1 MEENTNSMPGC
12 GGNQFDWC
20 HIFKASRQA
29 LQPEKI
35 FLAALGL
42 MITFVIGA
50 LLMDRIWI
58 SVGWGLDQKT
68 LHASPLMVQS
78 PDAGEATLGVF
89 EAIVQH
95 EKHCVDQALKAARK
109 FEFTGGM
116 GDIWSRLNQSGY
128 AQTLPTVGDGYGLVA
143 FILAMGKGLYWTATH
158 QLLYTIIFGSLA
170 LTIWALFGGAICRIS
185 ALQFARNEHLS
196 MGEALSYSSQ
206 RFGAFFAAPL
216 FPIGAVLL
224 IGFALL
230 VGGWIMSWSYVG
242 WLPGGLFFGLALV
255 GGGLIAFFVIG
266 GAAGFSLMWPT
277 TAVEGS
283 DVFDSISRSLGY
295 VYERAERTVV
305 YALVAIVYGALVWLA
320 VRVFAFVLAY
330 STHGFVSQ
338 AYPALDDMWV
348 TPSFDQLYAEPASA
362 RDIEAWG
369 GRNFT
374 LPLIRV
380 WVSIGGFLLYGY
392 LVSYYFSASTIIY
405 LLLRSRVDDTELD
418 DVYIEPPPDSPLAP
432 PPPEAASAD
441 S

>member
-1 MEENTNSMPGC
+1 MEEKTISIPAC
-12 GGNQFDWC
+12 DGNQFDWC

-42 MITFVIGA
+42 MITFVLGA
-50 LLMDRIWI
+50 LLLDRLWI
-58 SVGWGLDQKT
+58 SVGWGLDQET
-68 LHASPLMVQS
+68 LRASPLMVE
-78 PDAGEATLGVF
+78 PARDEGATLGVF
-89 EAIVQH
+89 EALVHH

-109 FEFTGGM
+109 FEFAGGM
-116 GDIWSRLNQSGY
+116 GDICSRLNQSGF
-128 AQTLPTVGDGYGLVA
+128 AQTLPTVGDGYGLA
-143 FILAMGKGLYWTATH
+143 AYILAMGKGLYWTATH

-170 LTIWALFGGAICRIS
+170 LTIWALLGGAICRIS

-196 MGEALSYSSQ
+196 MGEALSYSRK

-230 VGGWIMSWSYVG
+230 AGGWVMSWPYVG

-266 GAAGFSLMWPT
+266 GAVGFSLMWPT

-330 STHGFVSQ
+330 GMHGFVSK
-338 AYPALDDMWV
+338 AYPVLNDMWA
-348 TPSFDQLYAEPASA
+348 TPSFDQLYAEPASSSE
-362 RDIEAWG
+362 IEG
-369 GRNFT
+369 SGTKNFT

-418 DVYIEPPPDSPLAP
+418 DIHIEPPPDSPLAP
-432 PPPEAASAD
+432 MPGAASAD

>member
-1 MEENTNSMPGC
+1 MEEKTNSMPAC

-35 FLAALGL
+35 CLAALGL
-42 MITFVIGA
+42 IITFVIGA
-50 LLMDRIWI
+50 LLMDRIWV
-58 SVGWGLDQKT
+58 SVGWGLDQEM
-68 LHASPLMVQS
+68 LRASPLMVEPAS
-78 PDAGEATLGVF
+78 DEESMMGVF
-89 EAIVQH
+89 DALVLH

-116 GDIWSRLNQSGY
+116 GDIWSRLNQSGE
-128 AQTLPTVGDGYGLVA
+128 AQKLPTVGDGYGLVA

-196 MGEALSYSSQ
+196 MGEALSYSRK

-216 FPIGAVLL
+216 FPIGVVLL
-224 IGFALL
+224 TGFALL
-230 VGGWIMSWSYVG
+230 AGGWIMSWPYVG
-242 WLPGGLFFGLALV
+242 WLPGGLLFGLALV

-266 GAAGFSLMWPT
+266 GVAGFSLMWPT

-295 VYERAERTVV
+295 VYEQAERTVV
-305 YALVAIVYGALVWLA
+305 YALVAIVYGALVWLG

-330 STHGFVSQ
+330 STHGFVST
-338 AYPALDDMWV
+338 AYPVLDDMWA
-348 TPSFDQLYAEPASA
+348 TPSFDQLYAEPPNSDKIESWGAS
-362 RDIEAWG
+362 
-369 GRNFT
+369 NFT

-418 DVYIEPPPDSPLAP
+418 DIYIEPPPDSPLASL
-432 PPPEAASAD
+432 PEAASAD